1 MGDTGP
7 KALGEVLQ
15 AYNPSEVITC
25 KAGAA
30 IAKGQIVKLSAAMG
44 VDGVPTVVITAA
56 TNDFAYGVALDAA
69 VSGAYLRV
77 LKVGWVKITAGG
89 AIAAGAAIKAGANG
103 KALAAVSTVSIPS
116 GATTVLSSSA
126 QPSMT
131 VESGVACGI
140 AETSASA
147 DNDTFMA
154 RIDCW

>member
-1 MGDTGP
+1 MADTGP

-15 AYNPSEVITC
+15 IYSPSEVITC

-30 IAKGQIVKLSAAMG
+30 IAKGQVVKLSAAMG
-44 VDGVPTVVITAA
+44 LDGVPTVIITA
-56 TNDFAYGVALDAA
+56 TLNDFAYGCALDAA
-69 VSGAYLRV
+69 ALGANLRV
-77 LKVGWVKITAGG
+77 LKVGWVKLTAGG
-89 AIAAGAAIKAGANG
+89 AITAGAPIKATAAGKAV
-103 KALAAVSTVSIPS
+103 AAVSTVSIPS

-131 VESGVACGI
+131 VETGVACGI
-140 AETSASA
+140 AETAASA